1 MSFVPPPPDEDA
13 RQSRLRDY
21 RILDTLPETTY
32 DRIARLAALALDT
45 RMATI
50 SLADNTRLWFKAR
63 VGLDAA
69 SVPRLGSICTAVLAS
84 DAPFIVP
91 DAAAHPELCDTPL
104 VAGPPHIRFYVG
116 VPLRTPDGLRVGTL
130 CAMDRTPRPAP
141 SAQQIAMLQELAT
154 LATEALELRR
164 PRDGGQEELQ
174 FGPQDGAPHDGPR
187 GDGTLVKDPRP
198 ADAPRSLLAAYVAK
212 SEFLASL
219 SHELR
224 TPLNAIAG
232 YAGLI
237 AGADDTP
244 AATAEHAGEIMS
256 ATRHM
261 LALVNDI
268 LEYSRLEAGT
278 LPIGWQRVPL
288 RLPVEEALRMVAVF
302 ATSRGIRLERDFTRP
317 DAVVRGDPV
326 RIKQVLLNLLTNAIK
341 FTPRGGIV
349 TVSLTQTPP
358 APAGP
363 TPGGPTPGG
372 DERATLT
379 VRDTGI
385 GIAAEDIPKT
395 LVPFGQIMPQDGGQ
409 AEGTGLGLPI
419 AKALVERLGGTLTLE
434 SRLGYGTTVSVHL
447 PALVPSQPARNT
459 VLGMATASPSKLS

>member
-1 MSFVPPPPDEDA
+1 VSYSPNSPDETA

-32 DRIARLAALALDT
+32 DRIARLAALALDVP
-45 RMATI
+45 MAAI
-50 SLADNTRLWFKAR
+50 SLVDGARLWFKAR

-69 SVPRLGSICTAVLAS
+69 AIPRLGSICTTVLTS
-84 DAPFIVP
+84 DAPLIVP
-91 DAAAHPELCDTPL
+91 DTTAHPEFRDTPM

-130 CAMDRTPRPAP
+130 CAMDSTPRPPP
-141 SAQQIAMLQELAT
+141 SAPQIAMLRELAA
-154 LATEALELRR
+154 LAMEELELRR
-164 PRDGGQEELQ
+164 VRDGGQEELR
-174 FGPQDGAPHDGPR
+174 FGPR
-187 GDGTLVKDPRP
+187 EGTPYERTLEEEPRP
-198 ADAPRSLLAAYVAK
+198 ADTPRGLLAAYVAK

-224 TPLNAIAG
+224 TPLNAISG

-244 AATAEHAGEIMS
+244 ATTAEHAGEIMS

-288 RLPVEEALRMVAVF
+288 RPPVEEALRMVSVF
-302 ATSRGIRLERDFTRP
+302 ATSRGIRLERDFSRP
-317 DAVVRGDPV
+317 DAVVRGDAV

-358 APAGP
+358 
-363 TPGGPTPGG
+363 TQGG
-372 DERATLT
+372 DEWATIT

-434 SRLGYGTTVSVHL
+434 SRLGFGTTVSVHL
-447 PALVPSQPARNT
+447 PALVPQVPARDT
-459 VLGMATASPSKLS
+459 ARDMAAASPSKLS

>member
-1 MSFVPPPPDEDA
+1 MSYSPPSPDEAA

-21 RILDTLPETTY
+21 RILDTMPETTY
-32 DRIARLAALALDT
+32 DRIVRLAALALDAPMT
-45 RMATI
+45 AI
-50 SLADNTRLWFKAR
+50 SLVDGARLWFKAH
-63 VGLDAA
+63 VGLDTAA
-69 SVPRLGSICTAVLAS
+69 IPRLGSICTAVLAS
-84 DAPFIVP
+84 DAPLIVP
-91 DAAAHPELCDTPL
+91 DAAAHPDFRDAAVVT
-104 VAGPPHIRFYVG
+104 GPPHIRFYVG
-116 VPLRTPDGLRVGTL
+116 VPLRTPDGLRIGTL
-130 CAMDRTPRPAP
+130 CAMDKTPRPSPTAT
-141 SAQQIAMLQELAT
+141 QIALLHELAA
-154 LATEALELRR
+154 LAMEELELRR
-164 PRDGGQEELQ
+164 VRDGGQEEMRFDPRQ
-174 FGPQDGAPHDGPR
+174 NTPTQAEAPRTADTPR
-187 GDGTLVKDPRP
+187 G
-198 ADAPRSLLAAYVAK
+198 LLAAYVAK

-224 TPLNAIAG
+224 TPLNAISG

-244 AATAEHAGEIMS
+244 ATTAEHAGEIMA

-278 LPIGWQRVPL
+278 LPIGWQRVVL
-288 RLPVEEALRMVAVF
+288 RQPVEEALRMVAVF
-302 ATSRGIRLERDFTRP
+302 ATSRGIRLERDFARP
-317 DAVVRGDPV
+317 DIAVRGDAV

-341 FTPRGGIV
+341 FTPRGGVV
-349 TVSLTQTPP
+349 TVSLTQ
-358 APAGP
+358 API
-363 TPGGPTPGG
+363 TPGG

-395 LVPFGQIMPQDGGQ
+395 LVPFGQIVPQDGGQ

-434 SRLGYGTTVSVHL
+434 SRLGFGTTVAVHL
-447 PALVPSQPARNT
+447 PALAVQQAVRDAVPGTRKANP
-459 VLGMATASPSKLS
+459 SPLF